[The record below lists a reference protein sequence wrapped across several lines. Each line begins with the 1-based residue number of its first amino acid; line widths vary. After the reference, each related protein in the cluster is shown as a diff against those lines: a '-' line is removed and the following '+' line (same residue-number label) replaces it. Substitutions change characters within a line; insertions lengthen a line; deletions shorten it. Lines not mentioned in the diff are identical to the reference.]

1 MNNIIKIAKW
11 ELFRYIRS
19 KAFIITLI
27 IPFIV
32 ILIAGVPQYLAINS
46 EQPVMNIGIIDKGNN
61 LFGEIEKQ
69 VSNDSE
75 AKGKDQFILQ
85 YYTGVENNENIF
97 IKELIKSNIADIVVV
112 LETQLIDSGNTKFYH
127 RNNIGIEQVSKVE
140 QIIFDVVKNQ
150 RIENLQLNKDDL
162 EYVRKNLNTQLYEIS
177 EQGEMEEMDMFVK
190 YVIPGIFMFVLLLGI
205 LTSSQLLVTSVIE
218 ERSNRIIEILL
229 SSVNTKELMAGKILG
244 IGLLGIIQISFY
256 LIIIIILG
264 IFGSSYLPI
273 ELNIS
278 QLFSFKI
285 LWYLLFFIL
294 GYFMYSTIYVSL
306 GSLFNNER
314 DAQQTIGF
322 FSLFAIIPMY
332 FISFIMTNPES
343 IITKVLTLIPPIT
356 PFFMIIHIG
365 MLSAPWYYSL
375 GMAFYLILW
384 IIGITFIAS
393 RVFKTAILM
402 YGKRPTFPELF
413 RWIRSSK

>member
-75 AKGKDQFILQ
+75 GKGKDQFILQ
-85 YYTGVENNENIF
+85 HYTGVENNENSF

>member
-75 AKGKDQFILQ
+75 RNGKDQFILQ
-85 YYTGVENNENIF
+85 HYTGVENNENIF

-112 LETQLIDSGNTKFYH
+112 LETQLIDSGNVKFYH

-140 QIIFDVVKNQ
+140 QIIFNVVKNQ

-285 LWYLLFFIL
+285 VWYLLFFIL

-322 FSLFAIIPMY
+322 FSLFAIIPIY
-332 FISFIMTNPES
+332 FISFIITNPES

>member
-61 LFGEIEKQ
+61 LFDEIEKQ

-85 YYTGVENNENIF
+85 HYTGVENNENNF

-322 FSLFAIIPMY
+322 FSLFAVIPMY

-375 GMAFYLILW
+375 GMAFYLVLW

>member
-1 MNNIIKIAKW
+1 M
-11 ELFRYIRS
+11 
-19 KAFIITLI
+19 
-27 IPFIV
+27 
-32 ILIAGVPQYLAINS
+32 
-46 EQPVMNIGIIDKGNN
+46 
-61 LFGEIEKQ
+61 
-69 VSNDSE
+69 
-75 AKGKDQFILQ
+75 
-85 YYTGVENNENIF
+85 
-97 IKELIKSNIADIVVV
+97 
-112 LETQLIDSGNTKFYH
+112 
-127 RNNIGIEQVSKVE
+127 SKVE
-140 QIIFDVVKNQ
+140 QIIFNVVKNQ

-285 LWYLLFFIL
+285 
-294 GYFMYSTIYVSL
+294 V
-306 GSLFNNER
+306 N
-314 DAQQTIGF
+314 
-322 FSLFAIIPMY
+322 
-332 FISFIMTNPES
+332 
-343 IITKVLTLIPPIT
+343 
-356 PFFMIIHIG
+356 
-365 MLSAPWYYSL
+365 
-375 GMAFYLILW
+375 
-384 IIGITFIAS
+384 
-393 RVFKTAILM
+393 
-402 YGKRPTFPELF
+402 
-413 RWIRSSK
+413 

>member
-32 ILIAGVPQYLAINS
+32 ILIAGVPQYLALNS

-75 AKGKDQFILQ
+75 RNGKDQFILQ
-85 YYTGVENNENIF
+85 HYTGVENNENSF

-112 LETQLIDSGNTKFYH
+112 LETQLIDSGNVKFYH

-140 QIIFDVVKNQ
+140 QIIFNVVKNQ

-264 IFGSSYLPI
+264 IFGSSYFPI

-285 LWYLLFFIL
+285 VWYLLFFIL

-322 FSLFAIIPMY
+322 FSLFAIIPIY
-332 FISFIMTNPES
+332 FISFIITNPES

>member
-61 LFGEIEKQ
+61 LFSEIEKQ

-85 YYTGVENNENIF
+85 HYTGVENNENIF

-112 LETQLIDSGNTKFYH
+112 LETQLIDSGNAKFYH

-140 QIIFDVVKNQ
+140 QMIFNVVKNQ
-150 RIENLQLNKDDL
+150 RIENLQLNRDDL

-322 FSLFAIIPMY
+322 FSLFAIIPIY
-332 FISFIMTNPES
+332 FISFIITNPES
-343 IITKVLTLIPPIT
+343 IITKILTLIPPIT
-356 PFFMIIHIG
+356 PFFMIIHVG

>member
-69 VSNDSE
+69 VSNDLE
-75 AKGKDQFILQ
+75 RNGKDQFILQ
-85 YYTGVENNENIF
+85 HYTGVENNENSF

-356 PFFMIIHIG
+356 PFFMIIHVG